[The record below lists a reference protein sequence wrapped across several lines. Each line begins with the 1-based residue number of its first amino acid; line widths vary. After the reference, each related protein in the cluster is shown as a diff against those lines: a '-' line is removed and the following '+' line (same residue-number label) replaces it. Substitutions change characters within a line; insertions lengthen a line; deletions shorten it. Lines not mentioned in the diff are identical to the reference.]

1 MSERRACRVLRQ
13 HRSTQWRKPQKRDD
27 EDALTQAIIRLATR
41 FGRYGY
47 KRITALLKAEG
58 WHVNHKR
65 VFRIWRREGLKVPQK
80 QPKRARLW
88 LNDGSC
94 IRLRPQHRNHVWAY
108 DFVQD
113 RTRDGRK
120 FRMLTVIDEFTREC
134 LAIKVARRLNSKD
147 VLEVLADLMVAR
159 GVPDHI
165 RSDNGSE
172 FRAKAVREWL
182 GRIGAKTLYI
192 EPGSPWENGYNESFN
207 GRLRDECLN
216 VELFNTL
223 MEAKVIIEHWRRQYN
238 TIRPH
243 SSLQYKPPAPET
255 VCQADLAY
263 AMWKLQP
270 DRPSIESNIMVT

>member
-1 MSERRACRVLRQ
+1 MLRR
-13 HRSTQWRKPQKRDD
+13 D
-27 EDALTQAIIRLATR
+27 
-41 FGRYGY
+41 
-47 KRITALLKAEG
+47 G

-94 IRLRPQHRNHVWAY
+94 VRLRPQHRNHVWAY

-120 FRMLTVIDEFTREC
+120 IRMLTVIDEHSREC

-147 VLEVLADLMVAR
+147 VLEVLADLMVVR

-172 FRAKAVREWL
+172 FTAKAVREWL
-182 GRIGAKTLYI
+182 GRVGVKTLFI

-216 VELFNTL
+216 TELFNNL
-223 MEAKVIIEHWRRQYN
+223 LEAKTIIEYWRKHYN

-243 SSLQYKPPAPET
+243 SSLRYRPPAPLT
-255 VCQADLAY
+255 IQPADLAS
-263 AMWKLQP
+263 AEWRLHP
-270 DRPSIESNIMVT
+270 DRPSIEGNIMVA